1 MSETPLPYA
10 LDDLVKDS
18 VPFIINST
26 SGDLKVSG
34 VLEEE
39 HYDLLILARGVEYT
53 TRIHIEVL
61 VNFQPMFVHRI
72 VVTLD
77 AGSAGI
83 GDTVLNIPLCLD
95 QNLES
100 SANGNLSLHLEGNIS
115 THFSISQEGSL
126 KVARLLWDVSGG
138 LYQLTVRCSDR
149 GKPQTLGDEL
159 AILLHIAPGMHPCL
173 FYQSHV
179 MPVLICIDWD
189 NIA

>member
-1 MSETPLPYA
+1 MSGSPLPYA

-18 VPFIINST
+18 VPFIMNST
-26 SGDLKVSG
+26 SGELIVSEAL
-34 VLEEE
+34 VEE

-61 VNFQPMFVHRI
+61 VNFQPMFEHRI

-95 QNLES
+95 QNLAS
-100 SANGNLSLHLEGNIS
+100 TANGNLSLHLEGNIS

-126 KVARLLWDVSGG
+126 KLARLLWDVSGG

-149 GKPQTLGDEL
+149 GKPPTLGDEL
-159 AILLHIAPGMHPCL
+159 AIILHIVPGKCPCL
-173 FYQSHV
+173 FHQSHV
-179 MPVLICIDWD
+179 MPVLICID
-189 NIA
+189 